1 MGDIIVVEDAVSMG
15 DIIVI
20 TRSSITRHTHKPT
33 QLHCIQYKDLFNT
46 FAWHPS
52 SNAWRHI
59 CLFLLQV
66 TQAAA
71 AVISRGMW
79 LHVLQKLRPLQLRR
93 LQLRRPQLR
102 RLQLR
107 RLQLRRLQLRR
118 LQLHH
123 PPETLLGL
131 KCQKLL
137 QVLRKMLQGM
147 QSVISQGMQSKMQ
160 SVLVDRSQRAH
171 IGSSWRLVEIG
182 LVEAR

>member
-52 SNAWRHI
+52 SNAWHHI

-71 AVISRGMW
+71 AVISWGMW

-107 RLQLRRLQLRR
+107 RLQL
-118 LQLHH
+118 HH
-123 PPETLLGL
+123 PPATLLGL

-147 QSVISQGMQSKMQ
+147 QSVISHGCSPRC
-160 SVLVDRSQRAH
+160 SRCWSIAAREHISGARGGWSRSAW
-171 IGSSWRLVEIG
+171 SRL
-182 LVEAR
+182 AK